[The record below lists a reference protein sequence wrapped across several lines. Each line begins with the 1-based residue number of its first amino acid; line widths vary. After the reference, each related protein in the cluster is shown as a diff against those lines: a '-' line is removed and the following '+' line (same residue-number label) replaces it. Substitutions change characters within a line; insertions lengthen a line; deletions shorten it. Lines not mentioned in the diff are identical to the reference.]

1 MATNRKKVL
10 VPNNMGQQG
19 KDVLLARDDIDMI
32 IYDATISQAD
42 LLPLLADASGVAL
55 SGTPYKQI
63 EMDASPAM
71 QVVARIGVGYD
82 AVEVPA
88 LTARRVPLMVAGTAN
103 STSVA
108 EQAFHMMIAL
118 AKQNRALD
126 GVVRDGRWGDRR
138 DVLPMELSGK
148 TILIVGFGRIG
159 TRTAK
164 RCLGFDMQV
173 QIYDPYVEADVIA
186 AAGCTKVGDLDAALP
201 TADFVCIH
209 CPKTP
214 ETIGM
219 FNAARFAR
227 MKPGAFIVNTAR
239 GGIIEE
245 KALHAALTSGHVAGA
260 GLDVFEAEPTPQD
273 NPLLKLPN
281 VIAAPHM
288 AGVTTEAVE
297 AMGVATATNILSV
310 LDGAPRR
317 ENVINKE
324 VLA

>member
-10 VPNNMGQQG
+10 VPNTMGQQG
-19 KDVLLARDDIDMI
+19 KDVLLAREDIDMVV
-32 IYDATISQAD
+32 YASTISQAD
-42 LLPLLADASGVAL
+42 LLPLLADAAGIAL
-55 SGTPYKQI
+55 SGTPYKQT
-63 EMDASPAM
+63 ELDASPVM

-88 LTARRVPLMVAGTAN
+88 LTARRVPLMTAGTAN

-126 GVVRDGRWGDRR
+126 GLVRDGRWGDRR
-138 DVLPMELSGK
+138 DALPMELSGK
-148 TILIVGFGRIG
+148 TVLIVGFGRIG

-164 RCLGFDMQV
+164 RCLGFDMRV
-173 QIYDPYVEADVIA
+173 LVYDPYVDAGVIA
-186 AAGCTKVGDLDAALP
+186 AAGCTPMTDLDAALP
-201 TADFVCIH
+201 AADFVTIH

-214 ETIGM
+214 ETVGM

-227 MKPGAFIVNTAR
+227 MKSGAFIVNTAR

-245 KALHAALTSGHVAGA
+245 KALHAALTSGHIAGA
-260 GLDVFEAEPTPQD
+260 GMDVFEAEPTPQD

-288 AGVTTEAVE
+288 AGVTTEAVA
-297 AMGVATATNILSV
+297 AMAVATAQNILSA
-310 LDGAPRR
+310 LDGTPRR

-324 VLA
+324 VLD

>member
-1 MATNRKKVL
+1 V
-10 VPNNMGQQG
+10 
-19 KDVLLARDDIDMI
+19 
-32 IYDATISQAD
+32 
-42 LLPLLADASGVAL
+42 
-55 SGTPYKQI
+55 
-63 EMDASPAM
+63 M

-88 LTARRVPLMVAGTAN
+88 LSARGVPLMTAGTAN

-118 AKQNRALD
+118 AKRNRLLD
-126 GVVRDGRWGDRR
+126 GMVREGRWGERH
-138 DVLPMELSGK
+138 VELPMELSGK
-148 TILIVGFGRIG
+148 AVLIVGFGRIG

-173 QIYDPYVEADVIA
+173 LVYDPYVDAATIG
-186 AAGCTKVGDLDAALP
+186 AAGCTKVADLDAILP
-201 TADFVCIH
+201 GVDFVCIH

-214 ETIGM
+214 ETVGM
-219 FNAARFAR
+219 FNATRFAR
-227 MKPGAFIVNTAR
+227 MKRGVFIVNTAR

-245 KALHAALTSGHVAGA
+245 KALHAALISGQVAGA
-260 GLDVFEAEPTPQD
+260 GMDVFEAEPTPQD

-288 AGVTTEAVE
+288 AGVTVEAVA
-297 AMGVATATNILSV
+297 AMAVATAQNILSV

-317 ENVINKE
+317 ENVINKD
-324 VLA
+324 VLN

>member
-10 VPNNMGQQG
+10 IPHTLGQPG
-19 KDVLLARDDIDMI
+19 KDVLLARDDIDTV
-32 IYDATISQAD
+32 IYRATIAQAD
-42 LLPLLADASGVAL
+42 LLPLLTDATGIAL
-55 SGTPYKQI
+55 SATPYRQT

-82 AVEVPA
+82 AVEVPV
-88 LTARRVPLMVAGTAN
+88 LTARRVPLMTAGTAN

-118 AKQNRALD
+118 AKRNRALD
-126 GVVRDGRWGDRR
+126 GLVRNGKWEDRR
-138 DVLPMELSGK
+138 DVMPMEISGK

-173 QIYDPYVEADVIA
+173 LVYDPYVPAGVIA
-186 AAGCTKVGDLDAALP
+186 AAGCSKVTDLDAALP
-201 TADFVCIH
+201 AADFVCIH
-209 CPKTP
+209 CPKNP
-214 ETIGM
+214 ETVGM
-219 FNAARFAR
+219 FGAARFAR

-239 GGIIEE
+239 GGIIDEA
-245 KALHAALTSGHVAGA
+245 ALHGALTSGHIAGA
-260 GLDVFEAEPTPQD
+260 GLDVFAAEPTPQD

-288 AGVTTEAVE
+288 AGVTIEAV
-297 AMGVATATNILSV
+297 AAVAVATAQNILSV

-317 ENVINKE
+317 ENVINPE
-324 VLA
+324 VLD